1 MAITKIWAVKD
12 DLNRV
17 LNYIKNPDKT
27 KEDMSDGLKEVLSY
41 TTQGYKTNEK
51 EFITGIN
58 CEPRTALK
66 QMMNTKLSYNKMDG
80 RLAFHAVQSFKPGE
94 VTPDECH
101 SLGVQLAK
109 QMWGN
114 RFEVVVS
121 THLDKEHLHNHF
133 VINSVSWVDGKKYD
147 NKKVDIDHFRELN
160 DVICKEH
167 GLTVIS
173 KPDEKAMNYGEWK
186 AEKNDSIYLRKLIR
200 YDVDSVLL
208 YARTPEQFQASLE
221 EIGYVVNLSGKHWTL
236 KHPQSKRTFRF
247 YKLTRDNRYDEE
259 HLMERINSNFLFP
272 MQSSVPDVIPCKE
285 YQGNHRKLK
294 GIKAMYIRYCFE
306 LGILKPKGIPQKYP
320 SPALRKDLIYMDKIT
335 DENTFI
341 GKHNLETVE
350 DVLAFKLELNNQIEN
365 WMNQR
370 RSIYNKIKRCRN
382 HDLKQ
387 QLEQDRDTLTS
398 KIAHGKKEIRI
409 CEDIEKR
416 VPDIE
421 EKLKMV
427 NALEN
432 GAYANTKRIRKELE
446 FMNSADTADQMMK
459 MTLEGIQVAAEIG
472 LKAGGT
478 AAKSLA
484 VTLYAIISDN
494 KKIKGKTNLDNLLK
508 SGKELKV
515 FAIHHKDLEKFCIE
529 AKHYG
534 VLYSVLKE
542 KNNTDGIVDIMVKA
556 EDASK
561 ISRMVDK
568 FDLATIDTKAIRE
581 SVLSQKDIKPMSDEE
596 HDALLSKLMD
606 EKTNPDKARTSKDGT
621 PFEPSSKTLKK
632 ENKKKTVERKKSTA
646 TMDRPSVRQEL
657 KDIKQQQL
665 NSSAPKYPVRKK
677 SKKKVR

>member
-27 KEDMSDGLKEVLSY
+27 TELSDGLKEVLAY

-51 EFITGIN
+51 EYITGIN
-58 CEPRTALK
+58 CDPKTSLK

-94 VTPDECH
+94 VTPEECH
-101 SLGVQLAK
+101 ALGIQLAK

-133 VINSVSWVDGKKYD
+133 VVNSVSWVDGKKYD
-147 NKKVDIDHFRELN
+147 NRKADIDHFRELN
-160 DVICKEH
+160 DAICKEH
-167 GLTVIS
+167 GLSIIEN
-173 KPDEKAMNYGEWK
+173 PNEKAMNYGEWN
-186 AEKNDSIYLRKLIR
+186 AEKQGGIYFRKIIR
-200 YDVDSVLL
+200 YDVDTVLS
-208 YARTPEQFQASLE
+208 YARTLDQFKEGLE
-221 EIGYVVNLSGKHWTL
+221 EIGYQVDLSGKHWTL

-247 YKLTRDNRYDEE
+247 YKLTKDNRYDEE
-259 HLMERINSNFLFP
+259 HLVERINSNYLFP
-272 MQSSVPDVIPCKE
+272 MQPVADIIPCKE

-350 DVLAFKLELNNQIEN
+350 DVLAFKLKLNNQIEN

-421 EKLKMV
+421 EKLRMV
-427 NALEN
+427 NALE
-432 GAYANTKRIRKELE
+432 TERMQTQKEYE
-446 FMNSADTADQMMK
+446 R
-459 MTLEGIQVAAEIG
+459 
-472 LKAGGT
+472 
-478 AAKSLA
+478 SL
-484 VTLYAIISDN
+484 
-494 KKIKGKTNLDNLLK
+494 NL
-508 SGKELKV
+508 
-515 FAIHHKDLEKFCIE
+515 
-529 AKHYG
+529 
-534 VLYSVLKE
+534 
-542 KNNTDGIVDIMVKA
+542 
-556 EDASK
+556 
-561 ISRMVDK
+561 
-568 FDLATIDTKAIRE
+568 
-581 SVLSQKDIKPMSDEE
+581 
-596 HDALLSKLMD
+596 
-606 EKTNPDKARTSKDGT
+606 
-621 PFEPSSKTLKK
+621 
-632 ENKKKTVERKKSTA
+632 
-646 TMDRPSVRQEL
+646 
-657 KDIKQQQL
+657 
-665 NSSAPKYPVRKK
+665 
-677 SKKKVR
+677 